1 MSFRKTRFAPSPTGL
16 IHIGNV
22 RTALLSKLY
31 GQRFLLRIE
40 DTDQERSRAEFVE
53 ALMEDLQWLG
63 LDWDE
68 GPRSATAQPEYHQSQ
83 RGGLYDE
90 YYLRLVEENLAY
102 PCFCSA
108 TELEVAR
115 KVQLAAGQ
123 PPRYSGKCG
132 RLTPDDIAAKYAQG
146 LKPTLRFRVHKDTV
160 VEFDD
165 LVRGPQR
172 FASNDIGDFI
182 IRRADGS
189 AAFFFC
195 NAIDDSLM
203 GVTHVLRGDDHL
215 SNTPRQ
221 IMILCA
227 LGLPL
232 PSYGHT
238 ALILGDDGAPLSKR
252 NGSRSIRELREEGY
266 IPIAVTN
273 MLARLGHHYDSEAL
287 LDIQALSSGF
297 RVEHLGKSPARF
309 DPIHLNHWQELAVRA
324 AGDEALWD
332 WLHPDSRVLIPELR
346 RTAFLDIVRSN
357 CRFPAEAHH
366 WAAVLFSD
374 ALERSADVQNIAN
387 SAGETFF
394 RAAYDA
400 AAAHPDSYE
409 AFLDYLKQ
417 HGGTKGKGLFQ
428 PLRAALTGQLD
439 GPELPKIY
447 SIMESRRWRMRLAE
461 FIQSAE

>member
-1 MSFRKTRFAPSPTGL
+1 MIPRKTRFAPSPTGL

-40 DTDQERSRAEFVE
+40 DTDQERSREEFVE

-63 LDWDE
+63 LAWDE
-68 GPRSATAQPEYHQSQ
+68 GPRSARVQPDYHQSQ
-83 RGGLYDE
+83 RGGIYDE
-90 YYLRLVEENLAY
+90 YYLRLAEEGLAY

-132 RLTPDDIAAKYAQG
+132 RLSTEEVAARHAQG
-146 LKPTLRFRVHKDTV
+146 LASTLRFRVAKDAV
-160 VEFDD
+160 LEFDD

-189 AAFFFC
+189 SAFFFC

-221 IMILCA
+221 IMILRA
-227 LGLPL
+227 LGLPV
-232 PSYGHT
+232 PHYGHT
-238 ALILGDDGAPLSKR
+238 ALILGDDGSPLSKR

-266 IPIAVTN
+266 MPLAVSN

-287 LDIQALSSGF
+287 LDIQDLSSGF

-309 DPIHLNHWQELAVRA
+309 DPVHLNHWQELAVRA
-324 AGDEALWD
+324 VDDVELWN
-332 WLHPDSRVLIPELR
+332 WLHQDTRMLVPELR
-346 RTAFLDIVRSN
+346 QSAFLDIVRSN
-357 CRFPAEAHH
+357 CRFPHEAHH
-366 WAAVLFSD
+366 WATALFCD
-374 ALERSADVQNIAN
+374 ALERGADVLDIAIG
-387 SAGETFF
+387 AGEAFF
-394 RAAYDA
+394 QVAYDA
-400 AAAHPDSYE
+400 AAANPDNYD
-409 AFLDYLKQ
+409 AFLEHLKQ
-417 HGGTKGKGLFQ
+417 QGGAKGKGLFQ
-428 PLRAALTGQLD
+428 PLRAALTGRLD

-447 SIMESRRWRMRLAE
+447 GIMEPHRLRMRLAE
-461 FIQSAE
+461 FAQGAQ